1 MLIKILKREMHE
13 KTLTLFD
20 NDLHTRVNDTNYV
33 RVEI

>member
-1 MLIKILKREMHE
+1 MHE